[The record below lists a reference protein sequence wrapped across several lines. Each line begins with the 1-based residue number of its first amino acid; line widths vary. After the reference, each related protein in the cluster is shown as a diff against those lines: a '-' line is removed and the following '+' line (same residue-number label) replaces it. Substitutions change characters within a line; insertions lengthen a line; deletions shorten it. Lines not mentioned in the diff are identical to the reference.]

1 MSHEL
6 RTPLSGIIGSIEIL
20 KFAPHS
26 EQNMRLINI
35 AQECS
40 KNLLQ
45 VINDIL
51 DFSKIEAGKMRLKF
65 EAVKLER
72 LVNAARDVVSGLL
85 NQKKDVKFKAK
96 ILKDAP
102 EYFSGDLIKIKQ
114 ILVNLLSNAVKF
126 TVTGS
131 IALTVKSSDLKDIL
145 ETINHSNSNTQT
157 WAAGTKFLKF
167 IVKDT
172 GVGVSSRDFEKIFS
186 AFEQASNKK
195 EGEIIGGTGLGL
207 NICLLLVKL
216 MQGAIS
222 IKSPGMNKGST
233 FTFWVPYEEVIMD
246 DEEVETV
253 VPNGVQTRP
262 PAIFLIEDNTVNQTV
277 IKGQL
282 ARLGCTVEVA
292 SNGLIAVDKM
302 SRVSKSK
309 FDLIL
314 LDLEMPVKD
323 GITTVAELRE
333 MGVTTRSIKQ

>member
-1 MSHEL
+1 
-6 RTPLSGIIGSIEIL
+6 
-20 KFAPHS
+20 
-26 EQNMRLINI
+26 
-35 AQECS
+35 
-40 KNLLQ
+40 
-45 VINDIL
+45 
-51 DFSKIEAGKMRLKF
+51 MRLKF
-65 EAVKLER
+65 EAVKLDK

-102 EYFSGDLIKIKQ
+102 EYFSGDLVKIKQ

-126 TVTGS
+126 TVTGT
-131 IALTVKSSDLKDIL
+131 IALTVKSAELSDVM
-145 ETINHSNSNTQT
+145 ETMNHSNSNTKT
-157 WAAGTKFLKF
+157 WAAGKKFLKF
-167 IVKDT
+167 VVKDT

-186 AFEQASNKK
+186 AFEQASTKK

-222 IKSPGMNKGST
+222 IKSPGPSKGST
-233 FTFWVPYEEVIMD
+233 FTFWVPYEEVAMD
-246 DEEVETV
+246 KKEEVEGDGLM
-253 VPNGVQTRP
+253 PNGVQTRP

-282 ARLGCTVEVA
+282 AKLGCTVEVA

-323 GITTVAELRE
+323 GITTVTELRE
-333 MGVTTRSIKQ
+333 MGVTTPIIALTAHAVEEKRTMALKAGMDDFLMKPCSIDTLKQCLDKYRHKFK